1 LKLVLLPALPV
12 FGVTIEEAVQRSM
25 LPDGVQLP
33 RIIRECII
41 QLEDKGLS
49 NKSIFGLNWSEYI
62 THVTHFSSHL
72 FIALIPGL
80 SQEGIYRLSGVKS
93 KIEMLKELYNQGE
106 TFFQTFPSL
115 LVYLSYNQFFSSN
128 CEKTLDYSHYTNHV
142 CLFFMYLVTG
152 KNADLDEFEPNI
164 LAGLIKLFI
173 RELTD
178 SILPE
183 EIAQRFEEAAG
194 LSRRSHSF

>member
-1 LKLVLLPALPV
+1 M
-12 FGVTIEEAVQRSM
+12 FQ
-25 LPDGVQLP
+25 
-33 RIIRECII
+33 
-41 QLEDKGLS
+41 
-49 NKSIFGLNWSEYI
+49 
-62 THVTHFSSHL
+62 
-72 FIALIPGL
+72 GL

-93 KIEMLKELYNQGE
+93 KIEMLKELYNQGKLIIQTCSVSCLYFKILTQE
-106 TFFQTFPSL
+106 RFQFESKII
-115 LVYLSYNQFFSSN
+115 NFS
-128 CEKTLDYSHYTNHV
+128 
-142 CLFFMYLVTG
+142 FIFVTG

-194 LSRRSHSF
+194 LCSTK

>member
-72 FIALIPGL
+72 FIALIIFPGL

-93 KIEMLKELYNQGE
+93 KIEQLKELYNQGE
-106 TFFQTFPSL
+106 IFFQTFPSL
-115 LVYLSYNQFFSSN
+115 LDRPFKRSQLFSI
-128 CEKTLDYSHYTNHV
+128 CEKTLDYTNHL

>member
-1 LKLVLLPALPV
+1 M

-62 THVTHFSSHL
+62 THVSHFSSHL
-72 FIALIPGL
+72 FIAFIFPGL

-115 LVYLSYNQFFSSN
+115 LVYLRLQDTLSGVFRKIATARSISVQFSSN
-128 CEKTLDYSHYTNHV
+128 FHQ
-142 CLFFMYLVTG
+142 M
-152 KNADLDEFEPNI
+152 
-164 LAGLIKLFI
+164 LASACKIW
-173 RELTD
+173 
-178 SILPE
+178 
-183 EIAQRFEEAAG
+183 
-194 LSRRSHSF
+194 